1 MKPGRC
7 TCLWKRLMADFPL
20 LWKERSSWAE
30 QRPLPCQWLLGSL
43 LPVITSQEFANKVSS
58 WSFTLSHLAG
68 SLLLMDLKLMGPF
81 PLLPWISDRVSTLG
95 NGAGS

>member
-7 TCLWKRLMADFPL
+7 TCLWKRLTADFPL

-43 LPVITSQEFANKVSS
+43 LPVITSQEFANKVS
-58 WSFTLSHLAG
+58 
-68 SLLLMDLKLMGPF
+68 F
-81 PLLPWISDRVSTLG
+81 PLGRLSVA
-95 NGAGS
+95 NGSEINGSFPLTPLDL